1 MSLLKA
7 LALAAWQTIAYQCAC
22 NQVEV
27 NTFFTL
33 TVP

>member
-1 MSLLKA
+1 MRLLKA
-7 LALAAWQTIAYQCAC
+7 LALAAWQAIAYQCAC

-27 NTFFTL
+27 DEFFTL